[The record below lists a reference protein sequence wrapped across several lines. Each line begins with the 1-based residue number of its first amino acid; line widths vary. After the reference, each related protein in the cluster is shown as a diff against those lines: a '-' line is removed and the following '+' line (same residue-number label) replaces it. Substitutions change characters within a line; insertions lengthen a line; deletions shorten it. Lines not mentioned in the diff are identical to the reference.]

1 MDFVF
6 NEEQLEL
13 RATARAF
20 LSENSDSAHVRQA
33 MESELG
39 FDAQVWKQLSEL
51 GWLSVTIPEKYDGM
65 GLSYVELAALM
76 EVMGESLLCS
86 PFLSTIGL
94 AANADELRVAD
105 TDCHDHRA
113 HHQSRGQVVDDR

>member
-20 LSENSDSAHVRQA
+20 LSENSDSSQIRRA

-39 FDAQVWKQLSEL
+39 FDAQLWKQLGEL
-51 GWLSVTIPEKYDGM
+51 GWLAVTIPEEYDGM
-65 GLSYVELAALM
+65 GLGYVELSALM
-76 EVMGESLLCS
+76 EVMGV
-86 PFLSTIGL
+86 LS
-94 AANADELRVAD
+94 
-105 TDCHDHRA
+105 
-113 HHQSRGQVVDDR
+113 